1 MQYHK
6 PHVFSFKS
14 HVEYGI
20 LAARSLC
27 DDHRNVSGFRRKL
40 CPLPCWSAQ
49 KRNENFL
56 LEERITFLIR
66 TYNYI
71 CQTRSFLSFPTSIH
85 SNFTN
90 WSPRIMG
97 SSLFHTLS
105 RPQIL
110 AVIYSVS
117 SIKSHND
124 ALKSN
129 HSSAHNSLMVSCLTQ
144 NKSQKAANGPPGLAS
159 TFPSPSATTP
169 GGCSLPCS
177 CTALFLPPFF
187 FLNHK
192 EPYFSRKEG
201 ERRKQ
206 VSGWGGTYTERLPS
220 GLYNVHSSSR
230 LIFII
235 MLWIV
240 NQLRFH
246 LKNNTM
252 RYILLPLF
260 YRWGSES
267 LNNFAKVTHLLQFRA
282 GFQAQPSWY
291 SFKARALFL
300 LPGN

>member
-177 CTALFLPPFF
+177 CTALLAVPELNMLVPQGLCTSDSLCLESSVLNISMTCSIPP
-187 FLNHK
+187 
-192 EPYFSRKEG
+192 
-201 ERRKQ
+201 
-206 VSGWGGTYTERLPS
+206 
-220 GLYNVHSSSR
+220 SSPNS
-230 LIFII
+230 LLCNFIE
-235 MLWIV
+235 LV
-240 NQLRFH
+240 NKIWCTFISKSLRH
-246 LKNNTM
+246 C
-252 RYILLPLF
+252 
-260 YRWGSES
+260 RWRV
-267 LNNFAKVTHLLQFRA
+267 K
-282 GFQAQPSWY
+282 
-291 SFKARALFL
+291 
-300 LPGN
+300 